1 MNVSFVS
8 LGCDKNRVNT
18 EQMMALCLQAGITV
32 QEDCPGSDVVVI
44 NTCGF
49 IDSAKSEAID
59 TILSAAQLKEE
70 GQIGK
75 ILVTGCLSQRY
86 QADILEELP
95 EIDGIM
101 GTGCFGDIVPALEQ
115 VMNGQECRHFADING
130 PVEELPRVLST
141 PRHYAY
147 LRIAEGCSNRCAYCV
162 IPSLRG
168 SYRSRRMED
177 ILAEARA
184 LAEDGVQ
191 ECIVIAQDITRYGV
205 DLYGERRL
213 PQLLRELCKLPFHWV
228 RLHYLYPD
236 NLSDELIDTIA
247 GEEKICNYLDIPI
260 QHCNDAVL
268 KAMRR
273 RETKAGLEALFAR
286 LRDRIPG
293 VVLRTSLITGLPY
306 EDEAAFEELCGFLGE
321 QKLQRVGA
329 FAYSPEEGT
338 PAAKMLNRVDTEEAQ
353 RRAEL
358 VMEVQS
364 QVMDQFNDS
373 RMGDTVEVLC
383 DGWDG
388 QSMSYVGRS
397 YAESPGIDGN
407 IYFTSDQPVEA
418 GDFVRVRI
426 TGAMDGELTGERTE
440 ECTMPMNTANKLTL
454 ARVFL
459 IPVFL
464 VIAYWGFPGSRYVA
478 LAVYIVACLTDLLD
492 GYIARHYNQVSD
504 FGKFAD
510 PLADKCLV
518 MAALCWFV
526 ETGDMMGW
534 VLAAVLLRE
543 FAVSGMRLIAVE
555 KGRVIA
561 AGWSGKVKTASTMVC
576 ICLILFGIP
585 HWLNLVCQGVI
596 LVTTVYS
603 GVEYFVKNW
612 DVFSEK

>member
-1 MNVSFVS
+1 MNVSFIS

-18 EQMMALCLQAGITV
+18 EQMMALCLQADITV

-59 TILSAAQLKEE
+59 TILSAAQLKDAGEI
-70 GQIGK
+70 QK

-115 VMNGQECRHFADING
+115 VMEGRECRHFADING

-168 SYRSRRMED
+168 NYRSRRMED

-184 LAEDGVQ
+184 LAE
-191 ECIVIAQDITRYGV
+191 
-205 DLYGERRL
+205 RRP

-306 EDEAAFEELCGFLGE
+306 EDEAAFEELCQFLRE

-358 VMEVQS
+358 VMEVQA

-397 YAESPGIDGN
+397 YAESPGIDGS
-407 IYFTSDQPVEA
+407 IYFTSDSPVEA

-440 ECTMPMNTANKLTL
+440 E
-454 ARVFL
+454 
-459 IPVFL
+459 
-464 VIAYWGFPGSRYVA
+464 
-478 LAVYIVACLTDLLD
+478 
-492 GYIARHYNQVSD
+492 
-504 FGKFAD
+504 
-510 PLADKCLV
+510 
-518 MAALCWFV
+518 
-526 ETGDMMGW
+526 
-534 VLAAVLLRE
+534 
-543 FAVSGMRLIAVE
+543 
-555 KGRVIA
+555 
-561 AGWSGKVKTASTMVC
+561 
-576 ICLILFGIP
+576 
-585 HWLNLVCQGVI
+585 
-596 LVTTVYS
+596 
-603 GVEYFVKNW
+603 
-612 DVFSEK
+612 